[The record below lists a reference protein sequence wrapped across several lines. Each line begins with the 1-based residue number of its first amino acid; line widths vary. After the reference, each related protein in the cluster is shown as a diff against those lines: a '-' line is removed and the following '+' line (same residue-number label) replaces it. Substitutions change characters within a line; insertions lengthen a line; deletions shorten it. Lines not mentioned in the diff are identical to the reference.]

1 MYDNRES
8 DVSENRAS
16 YLRLTRQ
23 YISIQKSAQIPSEFD
38 NMVWTKLFIYNIIIW
53 LITSSKLLIRAE
65 EKLNSTR
72 MDFNETQTLKILP
85 GIKFSLTNNKIMFH
99 VKIQDLLQETEVQ
112 SRKKQEENPLKRIG
126 YMMMMAPFVMQM
138 FSFPGAVASIK
149 MSLLRSIMVA
159 QLAIAIMIYNLI
171 KSTEST
177 SEVVVIHQ
185 KHHQHYFHG
194 SNYPKDDEDEWF
206 GK

>member
-1 MYDNRES
+1 
-8 DVSENRAS
+8 
-16 YLRLTRQ
+16 
-23 YISIQKSAQIPSEFD
+23 
-38 NMVWTKLFIYNIIIW
+38 MVWTKLFIYNIIIW

-85 GIKFSLTNNKIMFH
+85 GIKFSLTNDKIIFH

-112 SRKKQEENPLKRIG
+112 SRKKQENPWKRIG
-126 YMMMMAPFVMQM
+126 SMMMMAPFLIQM

-171 KSTEST
+171 KSKITQN
-177 SEVVVIHQ
+177 SEVVVIHHQ
-185 KHHQHYFHG
+185 KHHQGHYSHG